1 MTTERPDKARKPRP
15 RFQYRLKTLLLLPV
29 LIALLGALGIWV
41 GWGAVLVSTPILLG
55 LVLVRSGKVTVIE
68 SFVIVV
74 VLYVLF
80 ASVLPA
86 FESW

>member
-1 MTTERPDKARKPRP
+1 MTTERPEKTRKSRP
-15 RFQYRLKTLLLLPV
+15 PFQYRLKTLLLLPV

-55 LVLVRSGKVTVIE
+55 LVPVRSGKVTVIE